1 MDKFLLIKGE
11 TEYKKQNLYDKIFIV
26 FVVLIFAFFFFVT
39 QFWISISVVQMNSM
53 ANTLLPNDKL
63 ITDRLATPSRG
74 DIIVF
79 KYDENTDYIK
89 RVIAV
94 ENQTVYNDK
103 NGNVFIEYLDKNGK
117 LVTEKLT
124 EDYVKGGSPTY
135 KNLCDFYIDEQNSLF
150 RVEVKKGELFV
161 MGDNRLVSIDSRE
174 FGCISIS
181 QVNGVVHE
189 FWVKNKE
196 FTGKIFRS

>member
-1 MDKFLLIKGE
+1 MDKFLLVKKEI
-11 TEYKKQNLYDKIFIV
+11 EYKKEVFYDRIFV
-26 FVVLIFAFFFFVT
+26 GFLVLVLAFFFFLT
-39 QFWISISVVQMNSM
+39 QFWVSISVVQMNSM

-63 ITDRLATPSRG
+63 ITDRLAKPQRG

-79 KYDENTDYIK
+79 KYDENTEYIK

-103 NGNVFIEYLDKNGK
+103 RGDVFLEYVDKNGK
-117 LVTEKLT
+117 LVTERLN
-124 EDYVKGGSPTY
+124 EDYVKDFSPTY
-135 KNLCDFYIDEQNSLF
+135 KNLCDFYIDAENSLF

-161 MGDNRLVSIDSRE
+161 MGDNRLVSVDSRD
-174 FGCISIS
+174 FGCISID
-181 QVNGVVHE
+181 QVSGVVHE

-196 FTGKIFRS
+196 FTTKIIKD

>member
-1 MDKFLLIKGE
+1 MDKNLLIKNQ
-11 TEYKKQNLYDKIFIV
+11 TEYKKEVLYDRIFIG
-26 FVVLIFAFFFFVT
+26 VVLFILAFFFFVT

-53 ANTLLPNDKL
+53 QNTLQPNDKL
-63 ITDRLATPSRG
+63 ITDRLATPKRG

-103 NGNVFIEYLDKNGK
+103 FGDVYIEYFDKNGK
-117 LVTEKLT
+117 KIVELLEEPYIKNN
-124 EDYVKGGSPTY
+124 SHTY
-135 KNLCDFYIDEQNSLF
+135 KNLSDFYIDEENSLF

-161 MGDNRLVSIDSRE
+161 MGDNRLVSIDSRD
-174 FGCISIS
+174 FGCISID
-181 QVNGVVHE
+181 QVSGVVHE

-196 FTGKIFRS
+196 FIGKIFR